1 MEFVAQHYKIGKTEW
16 LKYKIASLVKQ
27 EREKIIGDIERRFIG
42 GMINEEQFKSSTGIS
57 PTKEMKE
64 LRSKVTEKPNK
75 YIESILKDLE
85 KRD

>member
-1 MEFVAQHYKIGKTEW
+1 MEFVAQHYKISKTEW
-16 LKYKIASLVKQ
+16 LKYRIANIVKQ
-27 EREKIIGDIERRFIG
+27 EKEKIMGDIERRFIG